1 MSLPMTRRHVT
12 LFIATEAGDCIA
24 KQDLVEWF
32 SGSEGGLGF
41 PRIVLRK
48 TVLDAVKKQA
58 MTFDDDEEEEEGEM
72 NIVAGVIFHDL

>member
-1 MSLPMTRRHVT
+1 MTRRHVT
-12 LFIATEAGDCIA
+12 LFVATEAGECIA

-48 TVLDAVKKQA
+48 TVLDAVKKQS
-58 MTFDDDEEEEEGEM
+58 MTFDEEEEGEM